1 MLGGRVVGWLE
12 GRAVRMFLGSYRGD
26 GRTRYYIARRAR
38 PVLIA
43 RYEPRI
49 ARRQSLSA
57 DTQSLRSLSKSLR
70 SLSIA
75 LFGKLGGL
83 MSKESITQKPF
94 GGVRPPRFL
103 PESANNLDVPL

>member
-1 MLGGRVVGWLE
+1 MVGWLE

-38 PVLIA
+38 PMLIH
-43 RYEPRI
+43 RYEPRT
-49 ARRQSLSA
+49 AKERSLSA
-57 DTQSLRSLSKSLR
+57 DPRSLRSLSKSLR

-94 GGVRPPRFL
+94 VGVRPPRYL